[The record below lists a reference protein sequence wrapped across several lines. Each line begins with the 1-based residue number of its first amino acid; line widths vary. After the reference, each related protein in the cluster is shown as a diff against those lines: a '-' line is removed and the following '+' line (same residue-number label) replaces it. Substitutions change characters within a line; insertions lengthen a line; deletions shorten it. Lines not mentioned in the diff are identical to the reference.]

1 MIASAS
7 NLLSG
12 RCWGQQRLPIT
23 GHRRQAPQA
32 HGQAA
37 TFIRD
42 AKLFTAASQMTAIC
56 APFQWA
62 AASASGVDTTAAR
75 QTGAGAVRAHTAL
88 VAFYQTTVGARGYC
102 MLNVNYPR

>member
-1 MIASAS
+1 MIASAP
-7 NLLSG
+7 NRLSE
-12 RCWGQQRLPIT
+12 RCWGRQRIPIT

-32 HGQAA
+32 AEKAA
-37 TFIRD
+37 TFTRD
-42 AKLFTAASQMTAIC
+42 AKLSTAASQMTATC

-75 QTGAGAVRAHTAL
+75 RTGAGAVRAHTAL